1 MKYINFKRYK
11 LSTFLKKVNF
21 FRYDFSKIFRF
32 IEFRRYN
39 FSKIFRFIEFRRYN
53 LSKIF
58 GYLDV
63 RRYNFSKILKYL
75 NFKKFKRVPIY
86 AFCALIFSLIVYLS
100 IPFFY
105 DYSKLRVEN
114 LLCKDL
120 NIKCSIN
127 GSVNYSF
134 FPSPRIKITNFI
146 VKDDIKKKKALANF
160 EGVAIKLPIFKLLHK
175 EGINYTEIDFKKAK
189 INLRTENLKD
199 YINFSKTKLLSKPI
213 NLKRSEINFFEKDEF
228 VTSLRDVNIKYRTK
242 DKIDETTLKGI
253 FLGDKIYI
261 NLKDKK
267 KDKKISKII
276 TAKLSNSQFFS
287 KITILNSVP
296 KNSSLDGN
304 FLFKLNKNRLTGIF
318 DYQDNQV
325 TFQNSNLRNTF
336 LDGGFTG
343 YVKFIPFFDFNLDLD
358 LNGINFN
365 KFHSFFIDL
374 NKKNENNLFKINKK
388 INGQLQLSAN
398 KIYSKYNL
406 IRSFESRIN
415 FMNGNISID
424 QMILNLGKLGAAD
437 ITGVIKNEK
446 KFTNFNF
453 EHNIF
458 VDNLKRF
465 YSKFGIY
472 NKKKVSS
479 NIFVE
484 GSFDL
489 VNLNMRLNEISGEKK
504 FSEEDVSYIEKEFN
518 NIVLEN
524 GYESLFDFLKFKEFA
539 QLILDDSN

>member
-1 MKYINFKRYK
+1 M
-11 LSTFLKKVNF
+11 
-21 FRYDFSKIFRF
+21 
-32 IEFRRYN
+32 
-39 FSKIFRFIEFRRYN
+39 
-53 LSKIF
+53 
-58 GYLDV
+58 
-63 RRYNFSKILKYL
+63 
-75 NFKKFKRVPIY
+75 
-86 AFCALIFSLIVYLS
+86 
-100 IPFFY
+100 
-105 DYSKLRVEN
+105 
-114 LLCKDL
+114 
-120 NIKCSIN
+120 
-127 GSVNYSF
+127 
-134 FPSPRIKITNFI
+134 
-146 VKDDIKKKKALANF
+146 
-160 EGVAIKLPIFKLLHK
+160 
-175 EGINYTEIDFKKAK
+175 
-189 INLRTENLKD
+189 
-199 YINFSKTKLLSKPI
+199 
-213 NLKRSEINFFEKDEF
+213 
-228 VTSLRDVNIKYRTK
+228 
-242 DKIDETTLKGI
+242 
-253 FLGDKIYI
+253 
-261 NLKDKK
+261 
-267 KDKKISKII
+267 
-276 TAKLSNSQFFS
+276 
-287 KITILNSVP
+287 
-296 KNSSLDGN
+296 
-304 FLFKLNKNRLTGIF
+304 
-318 DYQDNQV
+318 
-325 TFQNSNLRNTF
+325 
-336 LDGGFTG
+336 DGGFTG